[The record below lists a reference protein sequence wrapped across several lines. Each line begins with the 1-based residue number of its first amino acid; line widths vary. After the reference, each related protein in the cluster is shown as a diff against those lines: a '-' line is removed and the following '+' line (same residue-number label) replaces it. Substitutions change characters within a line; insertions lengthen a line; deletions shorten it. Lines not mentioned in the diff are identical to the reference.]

1 MTFSLFVSFIHQDVV
16 DKYMFKAV
24 EKKMD
29 ALSLVSMKMKQ
40 LPDISIHVPFLQC
53 LTHLNLSKNQ
63 LFNGDDLFR
72 ALAGLQ
78 QLTQLNLSENF
89 LNGVLSEHAGR
100 LQHLEVLNLDINNIS
115 MLSPAVKNWTRLKIF
130 TASDNSLIGMYA
142 VIDVLFVMMIMMIML
157 LLLMMMIMLLLMMM
171 MIDDDDD
178 GDDDDDDCIQ
188 ASPRKPLLGPP
199 STS

>member
-1 MTFSLFVSFIHQDVV
+1 VSFIHQDVV

-130 TASDNSLIGMYA
+130 TASDNSLIGMYGHGCVVRDA
-142 VIDVLFVMMIMMIML
+142 
-157 LLLMMMIMLLLMMM
+157 
-171 MIDDDDD
+171 DDYAA
-178 GDDDDDDCIQ
+178 DDDDDDMMMMEMMVMMMMEMMVMI
-188 ASPRKPLLGPP
+188 AYRHPP
-199 STS
+199 GSLCLDRHQHRELQEQQDH

>member
-1 MTFSLFVSFIHQDVV
+1 MTFSLVVSFIHQDVV

-130 TASDNSLIGMYA
+130 TASDNSLIGMCGHGC
-142 VIDVLFVMMIMMIML
+142 VVR
-157 LLLMMMIMLLLMMM
+157 
-171 MIDDDDD
+171 DDDD
-178 GDDDDDDCIQ
+178 
-188 ASPRKPLLGPP
+188 R
-199 STS
+199 

>member
-1 MTFSLFVSFIHQDVV
+1 
-16 DKYMFKAV
+16 MFKAV

-63 LFNGDDLFR
+63 LFNGDDLFG

-100 LQHLEVLNLDINNIS
+100 LVHLEVLNLDINNIS
-115 MLSPAVKNWTRLKIF
+115 MLCPAIKHWTRLKIF
-130 TASDNSLIGMYA
+130 TASDNSL
-142 VIDVLFVMMIMMIML
+142 
-157 LLLMMMIMLLLMMM
+157 
-171 MIDDDDD
+171 
-178 GDDDDDDCIQ
+178 
-188 ASPRKPLLGPP
+188 LGR
-199 STS
+199 